1 MDADLF
7 VGDGGLDPPAP
18 ASAREVWRA
27 RLNRWHPRHWRGSLK
42 ARLALGGLAAL
53 LLGMSLTVWWM
64 VESAEQDTLVQ
75 AGRHEQAE
83 ATRTA
88 LSLGRRIDVMRHALG
103 ALAPQ
108 IEADMVNDP
117 RRMGQFL
124 EHQAVLRGLFSNLFV
139 TTPQG
144 RLQVYVD
151 PLGMRTPATDL
162 SDRPYFQTMLR
173 ERRSVIS
180 GPLSGRVAGE
190 PVVVFL
196 QPLLDAS
203 GLRGSV
209 GGALRLTSRELMAD
223 LAQATDGAQDI
234 TVIVSN
240 DDGQVLAHPRR
251 DRVLAPLADEPGL
264 AAAHARWVAAGRP
277 AQWTDDPQADDAT
290 HVIATA
296 VDAGS
301 GWRVWRMHDRAALL
315 APLREARLR
324 AMRSSAALAFLLAGA
339 MMAFLAWQL
348 RPLDALEARA
358 ARLLQGDAE
367 GDWPE
372 ADGEVGRLSRTLR
385 HVWAERR
392 QMEDFNAQVLRKL
405 GSVMS
410 AAPVGIAFT
419 RNRCFELVSAEFC
432 KLLGYPEYA
441 LLGQPTVMI
450 FASPEEYEGLGP
462 QVGAAFAAGEPY
474 VGEVQLRH
482 QDGRVFWGG
491 LRARPVDPYDSQA
504 GTIWSVNDVSEQVHS
519 RRQLEHAAMHDPLT
533 GAMNRKGFE
542 RALSFEFAGQPASR
556 PAAVVMID
564 LDHFKPINDTAGH
577 AAGDAMLVAV
587 AQAIGS
593 RVRGSD
599 TVARIGG
606 DEFAL
611 LLPHCDH
618 DRALVVAE
626 KVRQAITD
634 ITLDWNGLPLR
645 VGASLG
651 VAELGAQH
659 ENVAQWL
666 EQADA
671 ACYEAKRSG
680 RGAVRSARG
689 TLRVVGSGS

>member
-7 VGDGGLDPPAP
+7 VGDGEAQASSAGPARR
-18 ASAREVWRA
+18 AWRERWA
-27 RLNRWHPRHWRGSLK
+27 AWHPRHWRGTLK
-42 ARLALGGLAAL
+42 ARLAAGGLAAL
-53 LLGMSLTVWWM
+53 LLGMTLTVGWM
-64 VESAEQDTLVQ
+64 SHRAEQDTLVQ
-75 AGRHEQAE
+75 AARREQGE

-88 LSLGRRIDVMRHALG
+88 LAIGRRIDVMRHALS

-108 IEADMVNDP
+108 IEADMVADSK
-117 RRMGQFL
+117 RLGQLL
-124 EHQAVLRGLFSNLFV
+124 ERQAVLRGMFANLFV

-144 RLQVYVD
+144 HMQVYVD
-151 PLGMRTPATDL
+151 ALGMRTPGTELA
-162 SDRPYFQTMLR
+162 DRPYFQTMLR
-173 ERRSVIS
+173 ERRGVIS
-180 GPLSGRVAGE
+180 EPVAGRVAGE

-196 QPLLDAS
+196 QPLLDAD
-203 GLRGSV
+203 GLHGSV
-209 GGALRLTSRELMAD
+209 GGALRLSSRDLLAD
-223 LAQATDGAQDI
+223 LAEAADGLPDI
-234 TVIVSN
+234 QVIVS
-240 DDGQVLAHPRR
+240 DAAGHIVAHPRR
-251 DRVLAPLADEPGL
+251 ERVMAMVADEPAL
-264 AAAHARWVAAGRP
+264 AAAHARWLAAGRP
-277 AQWTDDPQADDAT
+277 ALWADDPRTVDGP
-290 HVIATA
+290 VVATA

-301 GWRVWRMHDRAALL
+301 GWRVWRLHDRATLV
-315 APLREARLR
+315 APLREARWQALQF
-324 AMRSSAALAFLLAGA
+324 AAVLALLLAVPLLA
-339 MMAFLAWQL
+339 YLAWQL
-348 RPLDALEARA
+348 RPLNDLEARA

-367 GDWPE
+367 GEWPE

-419 RNRCFELVSAEFC
+419 RNQRFELVSTEFC
-432 KLLGYPEYA
+432 KLLGHAEYN
-441 LLGQPTVMI
+441 LLGQPTVQI
-450 FASPEEYEGLGP
+450 FASADDYAALGP
-462 QVGAAFAAGEPY
+462 EVAAAFEAGDSYAGEW
-474 VGEVQLRH
+474 QLRH
-482 QDGRVFWGG
+482 VDGRVFWGG
-491 LRARPVDPYDSQA
+491 LRARPVDPYDRQA
-504 GTIWSVNDVSEQVHS
+504 GTIWSVNDVSDQVHS

-533 GAMNRKGFE
+533 GVMNRKGFE
-542 RALSFEFAGQPASR
+542 RALAFEFAGQPASR

-599 TVARIGG
+599 TVARLGG

-618 DRALVVAE
+618 DRALMVAE
-626 KVRQAITD
+626 KVRLAITEA
-634 ITLDWNGLPLR
+634 TVAWNGSPLR

-651 VAELGAQH
+651 VAELGPQH

-689 TLRVVGSGS
+689 NLRVVGSS

>member
-7 VGDGGLDPPAP
+7 LGDDEPHAAPQVPVRPRWRERLD
-18 ASAREVWRA
+18 
-27 RLNRWHPRHWRGSLK
+27 RWHPRHWQGTMQV
-42 ARLALGGLAAL
+42 RLAAGGLVAM
-53 LLGMSLTVWWM
+53 LLGMTLSVGWTTYR
-64 VESAEQDTLVQ
+64 AEKDVLVQ
-75 AGRHEQAE
+75 ASRREQGE
-83 ATRTA
+83 AARTA
-88 LSLGRRIDVMRHALG
+88 MAIGRRIDVMRQALT

-108 IEADMVNDP
+108 IDRDALQDP
-117 RRMGQFL
+117 KQLGQLL
-124 EHQAVLRGLFSNLFV
+124 ERQVVLRGMFANLFV
-139 TTPQG
+139 TTPRG
-144 RLQVYVD
+144 HMQVYVD
-151 PLGMRTPATDL
+151 ALGMRTPATDL
-162 SDRPYFQTMLR
+162 SDRPYFQTMVS

-180 GPLSGRVAGE
+180 APLAGRVAGE

-196 QPLLDAS
+196 QPLLDAEV
-203 GLRGSV
+203 LRGSV
-209 GGALRLTSRELMAD
+209 GGALRLTSRDLLAD
-223 LAQATDGAQDI
+223 LAQMPEGAQD
-234 TVIVSN
+234 TQVIVT
-240 DDGQVLAHPRR
+240 DPAGHIVAHPQRAK
-251 DRVLAPLADEPGL
+251 VMSSVADEPAL
-264 AAAHARWVAAGRP
+264 AAAHGRWVAAGRP
-277 AQWTDDPQADDAT
+277 SQWADDVLAHDEPNIVALAT
-290 HVIATA
+290 
-296 VDAGS
+296 DAGS
-301 GWRVWRMHDRAALL
+301 GWRVWRLQERGALL
-315 APLREARLR
+315 APLHEARK
-324 AMRSSAALAFLLAGA
+324 RSMQTSAALAMLLSG
-339 MMAFLAWQL
+339 LLIVYLGWQL
-348 RPLDALEARA
+348 RPLNLLERRA
-358 ARLLQGDAE
+358 ARLLEGDAE
-367 GDWPE
+367 GEWPE

-419 RNRCFELVSAEFC
+419 RNQRFELVSAEFC
-432 KLLGYPEYA
+432 KLLGHAEHA
-441 LLGQPTVMI
+441 LLGQPTVQI
-450 FASPEEYEGLGP
+450 FASADDYAQIGP
-462 QVGAAFAAGEPY
+462 QVAAAFEAGEPY
-474 VGEVQLRH
+474 VGEVQMRH

-491 LRARPVDPYDSQA
+491 LRARPVDPYDRQA

-519 RRQLEHAAMHDPLT
+519 RRQLEHAALHDPLT
-533 GAMNRKGFE
+533 GVMNRKGFE
-542 RALSFEFAGQPASR
+542 RALAFEFSGQPASR

-577 AAGDAMLVAV
+577 AAGDAVLVAV

-599 TVARIGG
+599 TVARMGG

-618 DRALVVAE
+618 DRALMVAE
-626 KVRQAITD
+626 KVRQAVTE
-634 ITLDWNGLPLR
+634 LALNWNEHVLR

-689 TLRVVGSGS
+689 VLRVVGGS